1 MKKQFRLYDLYRY
14 AATGQQSQIRGI
26 HSYECNVDATTI
38 IVRFNPDGSENII
51 RFASNEGER
60 KAIVTEVNK
69 RLNNCRKPGRK

>member
-26 HSYECNVDATTI
+26 HSYECNAEATTI
-38 IVRFNPDGSENII
+38 TVRFNPDGSNSII
-51 RFASNEGER
+51 RFASDEGER

-69 RLNNCRKPGRK
+69 RLNNCQKPGRK